1 MSYGGVAPGSSVP
14 QPGST
19 APQNNP
25 NQYTSANRTN
35 YVPVGANGQV
45 NPPIYQQQSQNYNTG
60 NNMNVSQYGQQPQ
73 NVSSQTMQPAQ
84 QTSMFGGQMQGGG
97 YGQFGTNNPYNPK
110 SNSFLNINQNI
121 NQGTEAEKVGAYR
134 DSLNRGFNDQ
144 QIQSQVTGLFGP
156 QTSADTRY
164 LQTQARLPVQ
174 APQYQMQP
182 SFNYQQPSYGGM
194 GGNNF
199 IPDAPLPKGMSGTSG
214 GFGYDPAT
222 GRVDLGTAGGSGQF
236 TSQTMQPPQS
246 FTNTNY
252 LQSQARPPVQPAQTN
267 YGPSQAIV
275 GRSSQIR
282 STPNVMR
289 RAGGGIA
296 SLIGNVK

>member
-45 NPPIYQQQSQNYNTG
+45 NPLIYQQQSQNYNTG

-97 YGQFGTNNPYNPK
+97 YGQFGTNNPYNPN

-121 NQGTEAEKVGAYR
+121 NQGTEAEKIGAYR

-164 LQTQARLPVQ
+164 LQTQARLPAQPVQ
-174 APQYQMQP
+174 QQQIQYGARPPQQLTSSMQGQ
-182 SFNYQQPSYGGM
+182 QQPTQEM
-194 GGNNF
+194 MNNF
-199 IPDAPLPKGMSGTSG
+199 QNAQQIPRSQPVLQQSYSGQG
-214 GFGYDPAT
+214 ALNMG
-222 GRVDLGTAGGSGQF
+222 LGGSGGNL
-236 TSQTMQPPQS
+236 QT
-246 FTNTNY
+246 
-252 LQSQARPPVQPAQTN
+252 QARPPVQPAQAN
-267 YGPSQAIV
+267 YGPSQAVV